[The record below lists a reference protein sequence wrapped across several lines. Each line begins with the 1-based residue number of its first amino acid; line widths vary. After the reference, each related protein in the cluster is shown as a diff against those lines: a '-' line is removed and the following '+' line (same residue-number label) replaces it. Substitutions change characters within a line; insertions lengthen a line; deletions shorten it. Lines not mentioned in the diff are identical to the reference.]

1 MKYPLT
7 AQAKDIARI
16 LVAHWDAEKLPQLIP
31 LYEIRNDGGSWHTGF
46 KRSLDV
52 EFKPPHLAIWLE
64 LAQYGLVRYIP
75 DPSSGDEPNFEILL
89 LQELRN
95 AVATDF
101 DVSDYFITMNAV
113 GNIIVNSTT
122 GAVQGVGINTGTV
135 HQTVEQL
142 ADYISATLGQDFL
155 AVNIELKAA
164 IDELRTAT
172 IADQQSALGKVI
184 SQLGNS
190 LHLGASTATIVQALT
205 AAAPFLQGLIGG

>member
-7 AQAKDIARI
+7 VGTKAAARYI
-16 LVAHWDAEKLPQLIP
+16 VSAWDAENLEQELTITVLRGDDEVQP
-31 LYEIRNDGGSWHTGF
+31 GF
-46 KRSLDV
+46 VFGASDDF
-52 EFKPPHLAIWLE
+52 ESPPFAAWRE
-64 LAQYGLVRYIP
+64 LAKFDLVDIRR
-75 DPSSGDEPNFEILL
+75 DDDTWEILL

-122 GAVQGVGINTGTV
+122 GPVQGVGINTGTV

-142 ADYISATLGQDFL
+142 ADYMSATLGQDFL
-155 AVNIELKAA
+155 AANLELRAA

-172 IADQQSALGKVI
+172 TADQQSALGKVI
-184 SQLGNS
+184 SQLGNG
-190 LHLGASTATIVQALT
+190 LHLGSSTATIVQALL

>member
-7 AQAKDIARI
+7 ETAKTAAIEIVAAWDAGNLEQKVRLAIMRGGDQERPMIVNRPSRDNNFTSPPLATWWELSKFN
-16 LVAHWDAEKLPQLIP
+16 LVAISADQNWD
-31 LYEIRNDGGSWHTGF
+31 
-46 KRSLDV
+46 
-52 EFKPPHLAIWLE
+52 
-64 LAQYGLVRYIP
+64 
-75 DPSSGDEPNFEILL
+75 ILL

-122 GAVQGVGINTGTV
+122 GPVQGVGVNTGTV

-142 ADYISATLGQDFL
+142 ADYMTATLGQDFL
-155 AVNIELKAA
+155 AANIELKAA

-172 IADQQSALGKVI
+172 TADQQSALGKVI